1 MVVSPEMKSLTSST
15 SEPTTTTM
23 KFAKIL
29 PHPKGQS
36 RTVSG
41 MTASLSPAPLG
52 TTAPQN
58 DVAQTTGSLQDLL
71 SASLVDD
78 MLSCLDPRNASESS
92 ALAQTVFDEW
102 MGNDLSYVSPT
113 LSDLTLVN
121 SPPAMSIDPTS
132 GDSTPVANGSPMLVS
147 LPRPE
152 KVEMTGTTSSSGM
165 TTPTL
170 SDFLFSCPEPSSN
183 AMSDYFSLLAQ
194 TLQPAATTEVTST
207 SAVDTVAPSMVQTPK
222 ESPQYEETIRKR
234 QSDFLSSLPPEIALK
249 RRRTSSSKRK
259 AKLAETLASSAE
271 TKPAADDPVALKRQK
286 NTDAARRSRMRKM
299 LRIDTLE
306 SRVVELETEN
316 NSLLTK
322 VAVLEAEK
330 AHVKDNEAGLLERIR
345 ALESQLNTAHC
356 ALAATQSF
364 V

>member
-1 MVVSPEMKSLTSST
+1 MVVSPELKSPTSSMGK
-15 SEPTTTTM
+15 SSTTTM

-29 PHPKGQS
+29 PHPKGQ
-36 RTVSG
+36 TYPISG
-41 MTASLSPAPLG
+41 ATASIPPPLD
-52 TTAPQN
+52 TTTVQAGVVP
-58 DVAQTTGSLQDLL
+58 TTSSLQDFL
-71 SASLVDD
+71 SASIVDD
-78 MLSCLDPRNASESS
+78 MLSCLDPVTTSESS

-132 GDSTPVANGSPMLVS
+132 GESTPVANGSPMLAS
-147 LPRPE
+147 LPAPE
-152 KVEMTGTTSSSGM
+152 KIEMTGTTTSGLA
-165 TTPTL
+165 TPTL
-170 SDFLFSCPEPSSN
+170 PDFLFSYPDSTPN

-194 TLQPAATTEVTST
+194 TLQPATKSASTST
-207 SAVDTVAPSMVQTPK
+207 SAVDTLAPSVVQTLK
-222 ESPQYEETIRKR
+222 ESVKYEETIRKR

-259 AKLAETLASSAE
+259 AKLAESLAAPVE
-271 TKPAADDPVALKRQK
+271 TKPAVDDPVALKRQK

-330 AHVKDNEAGLLERIR
+330 ASVKDNEAGLLERIR
-345 ALESQLNTAHC
+345 VLESQLSTAHC
-356 ALAATQSF
+356 ALATTHSYM
-364 V
+364 